1 MNVLMKRIFL
11 AAIAAAALLA
21 GCAKSEDAP
30 EARKLNVVFSVAD
43 KDSYGADTKAV
54 KQGWSVN
61 DEILIV
67 FESEMNDWLNPSVN
81 DNTVLLVY
89 DGEGWYVAN
98 QDENLI
104 NNLRT
109 SSSWFYAV
117 HYPGGS
123 IMLGTQDGEGKTKF
137 QTYKGGEYLTADGE
151 WRLEGNNLIL
161 GEINMKRRPD
171 MFQISV
177 IDLAADPGNWTLSI
191 LNDVETAQDM
201 KITHMNKYVGLYVKE
216 DKVGMAAPQQQEATG
231 IKIGDDVAFTFIMDG
246 DHENVD
252 YFTYVLSNGT
262 DTYKMQLTTQKDG
275 QPVLQ
280 GGKAYLMPGSYSTK
294 WTQE

>member
-1 MNVLMKRIFL
+1 MKRIFL

-67 FESEMNDWLNPSVN
+67 FESEVNDWLNPSVN

-109 SSSWFYAV
+109 NSSWFYAV
-117 HYPGGS
+117 HYPES

-137 QTYKGGEYLTADGE
+137 QTYNGGEYLTADGE

-201 KITHMNKYVGLYVKE
+201 QITHMNKDVGLYVAE
-216 DKVGMAAPQQQEATG
+216 DKVGMTAPQQQGATG
-231 IKIGDDVAFTFIMDG
+231 IKIGDDIAFTFIMDG

-280 GGKAYLMPGSYSTK
+280 GGKAYLMPGNYSTR
-294 WTQE
+294 WNQE

>member
-1 MNVLMKRIFL
+1 MKRIFF
-11 AAIAAAALLA
+11 AAIAAVVLLT
-21 GCAKSEDAP
+21 GCAKNDDAP
-30 EARKLNVVFSVAD
+30 DTRKPNIVFSVAD

-67 FESEMNDWLNPSVN
+67 FEAETYNWLDPSFN

-89 DGEGWYVAN
+89 NGEGWYVSN
-98 QDENLI
+98 QDDDLI
-104 NNLRT
+104 DNLRT

-117 HYPGGS
+117 HHPGT
-123 IMLGTQDGEGKTKF
+123 IYLGNKDGEGKNAF
-137 QTYKGGEYLTADGE
+137 HTYKGGEYLEADGE

-161 GEINMKRRPD
+161 GEINMERRLD

-177 IDLAADPGNWTLSI
+177 QDLADQAGNWTLSI
-191 LNDVETAQDM
+191 FNDEGTSQGMD
-201 KITHMNKYVGLYVKE
+201 ITHMNSNVGLYLME
-216 DKVGMAAPQQQEATG
+216 DKVGIKTKTYDAATG
-231 IKIGDDVAFTFIMDG
+231 VKIGDDVAFSFILDDAESFYNMDYVTFELNGPDESYTMK
-246 DHENVD
+246 
-252 YFTYVLSNGT
+252 LSNSGN
-262 DTYKMQLTTQKDG
+262 L
-275 QPVLQ
+275 LQ

>member
-1 MNVLMKRIFL
+1 MKKIFL
-11 AAIAAAALLA
+11 AVMISAVFLA
-21 GCAKSEDAP
+21 GCAKNEDSH
-30 EARKLNVVFSVAD
+30 ETGKLNVVFSVAD
-43 KDSYGADTKAV
+43 KASYGADTKAL

-67 FESEMNDWLNPSVN
+67 FESEVNDWLDPSVN
-81 DNTVLLVY
+81 DNTVLLAY

-98 QDENLI
+98 QDEGLI
-104 NNLRT
+104 DNLRT

-117 HYPGGS
+117 HYPGT

-177 IDLAADPGNWTLSI
+177 QDLADQTGNWTLSI
-191 LNDVETAQDM
+191 FNDEGTSQGMD
-201 KITHMNKYVGLYVKE
+201 ITHMNSDVGLYLME
-216 DKVGMAAPQQQEATG
+216 DEVGIKTKTYDAATG
-231 IKIGDDVAFTFIMDG
+231 VKIGGDVAFSFILDDANSFYQMDEVTFELNGPDESYTMK
-246 DHENVD
+246 
-252 YFTYVLSNGT
+252 LSNSGN
-262 DTYKMQLTTQKDG
+262 L
-275 QPVLQ
+275 LQ
-280 GGKAYLMPGSYSTK
+280 GGKAYLMPGNYSTL
-294 WTQE
+294 WNQE

>member
-1 MNVLMKRIFL
+1 MKRIFL

-161 GEINMKRRPD
+161 GEINMKRRSD

-177 IDLAADPGNWTLSI
+177 LDLATDPGSWTLSI

-201 KITHMNKYVGLYVKE
+201 KITHMNKYVGLYVAE
-216 DKVGMAAPQQQEATG
+216 DKVGMTAPQQQGATG
-231 IKIGDDVAFTFIMDG
+231 IKIGDDIAFTFIMDG

>member
-1 MNVLMKRIFL
+1 MKRIFL

-43 KDSYGADTKAV
+43 KDSYGVDTKAV

-81 DNTVLLVY
+81 DNTFLLVY

-98 QDENLI
+98 QDEDLI
-104 NNLRT
+104 DNLRT

-117 HYPGGS
+117 HYPGT

-177 IDLAADPGNWTLSI
+177 IDLAADPGTWTLSI
-191 LNDVETAQDM
+191 LNDVEPAQDM
-201 KITHMNKYVGLYVKE
+201 KITHMNKYVGLYVKA
-216 DKVGMAAPQQQEATG
+216 DKVGMAAPQQQGATG

>member
-1 MNVLMKRIFL
+1 MKRIFL

-137 QTYKGGEYLTADGE
+137 QTYNGGEYLTADGE

-201 KITHMNKYVGLYVKE
+201 QITHMNKDVGLYVAE
-216 DKVGMAAPQQQEATG
+216 DKVGMTAPQQQGATG

>member
-1 MNVLMKRIFL
+1 MKKIFF
-11 AAIAAAALLA
+11 AAMAAVALLA

-67 FESEMNDWLNPSVN
+67 FEAETYNWLDPSFN

-89 DGEGWYVAN
+89 DGEGWYVSN
-98 QDENLI
+98 QDEGLI
-104 NNLRT
+104 DNLRT

-117 HYPGGS
+117 HYPGS
-123 IMLGTQDGEGKTKF
+123 ILLGTQDGDGKTSF
-137 QTYKGGEYLTADGE
+137 LTYNGGEYLTADGE
-151 WRLEGNNLIL
+151 WTLDGDNLIL
-161 GEINMKRRPD
+161 GEINMKRRSD

-177 IDLAADPGNWTLSI
+177 QDLADQAGNWTLSI
-191 LNDVETAQDM
+191 FNDEGTAQGMD
-201 KITHMNKYVGLYVKE
+201 ITHMNSDVGLYLME
-216 DKVGMAAPQQQEATG
+216 DKVGIKTKTYDAATG
-231 IKIGDDVAFTFIMDG
+231 VKIGDDVAFSFILDDAESFYNMDYVTFELNGPGESYTMK
-246 DHENVD
+246 
-252 YFTYVLSNGT
+252 LSNSGN
-262 DTYKMQLTTQKDG
+262 L
-275 QPVLQ
+275 LQ

>member
-1 MNVLMKRIFL
+1 MKRIFL

-161 GEINMKRRPD
+161 GEINMKRRSD

-177 IDLAADPGNWTLSI
+177 LDLAADPGSWTLSI

>member
-1 MNVLMKRIFL
+1 MKRIFL

-43 KDSYGADTKAV
+43 KDSYGVDTKAV

-216 DKVGMAAPQQQEATG
+216 DKVGMAAPQQQEAIG

-294 WTQE
+294 WTQK

>member
-1 MNVLMKRIFL
+1 MKRIFL

-54 KQGWSVN
+54 KQGWSYA

-67 FESEMNDWLNPSVN
+67 FEAETYDWLDPSGN

-89 DGEGWYVAN
+89 DGEGWYVSS
-98 QDENLI
+98 QDDKLVD
-104 NNLRT
+104 NLRV
-109 SSSWFYAV
+109 SSGWFYAV
-117 HYPGGS
+117 HYPGT

-137 QTYKGGEYLTADGE
+137 LTYKGGEYLTADGE
-151 WRLEGNNLIL
+151 WTLDGDNLIL

-177 IDLAADPGNWTLSI
+177 LDLATDPGNWTLSI
-191 LNDVETAQDM
+191 LNEDETAQEM
-201 KITHMNKYVGLYVKE
+201 QITHMNKDVGLYVAE
-216 DKVGMAAPQQQEATG
+216 DKVGMTAPQQQGATG
-231 IKIGDDVAFTFIMDG
+231 VRIGDDIAFTFIMDG
-246 DHENVD
+246 DHENEN

-280 GGKAYLMPGSYSTK
+280 GGKAYLMPGNYSTR
-294 WTQE
+294 WNQE

>member
-1 MNVLMKRIFL
+1 MKKIFL
-11 AAIAAAALLA
+11 VAVAAAALLV

-30 EARKLNVVFSVAD
+30 ETRKVNVVFSVAD

-61 DEILIV
+61 DEILII
-67 FESEMNDWLNPSVN
+67 FESETNDWLNPSGN
-81 DNTVLLVY
+81 DNTVLLAY

-98 QDENLI
+98 QDAKLI
-104 NNLRT
+104 DNLRT
-109 SSSWFYAV
+109 NSSWFYAV

-123 IMLGTQDGEGKTKF
+123 IMLDTQDGEGKTKF

-151 WRLEGNNLIL
+151 WALDGDNLIL
-161 GEINMKRRPD
+161 GEINMKRRSD

-177 IDLAADPGNWTLSI
+177 LDLADDPGDWTLSI
-191 LNDVETAQDM
+191 LNEHETAQDM
-201 KITHMNKYVGLYVKE
+201 KITHMNKDVGLYVAE
-216 DKVGMAAPQQQEATG
+216 DEVGMTAPQQQGAAG
-231 IKIGDDVAFTFIMDG
+231 IKIGDDIAFTFIMDG

-262 DTYKMQLTTQKDG
+262 DTYKMQLATQKDG

-280 GGKAYLMPGSYSTK
+280 AGKAYLMPGNYSNR
-294 WTQE
+294 WNQE

>member
-1 MNVLMKRIFL
+1 MKRIFF
-11 AAIAAAALLA
+11 AAMAAMALLA
-21 GCAKSEDAP
+21 GCAKSEEAP

-54 KQGWSVN
+54 KQGWGYA

-67 FESEMNDWLNPSVN
+67 FEAETNDWLDPSGN
-81 DNTVLLVY
+81 DNTVLLIY
-89 DGEGWYVAN
+89 DGEGWYVGN
-98 QDENLI
+98 QDDKLVENL
-104 NNLRT
+104 RAG
-109 SSSWFYAV
+109 SGWFYAV
-117 HYPGGS
+117 HYPGT
-123 IMLGTQDGEGKTKF
+123 IMLGSKDGEGKNAF

-151 WRLEGNNLIL
+151 WTLDGDNLIL
-161 GEINMKRRPD
+161 GEINMKRRAD

-177 IDLAADPGNWTLSI
+177 LDLATDPGNWTLSI

-201 KITHMNKYVGLYVKE
+201 QITHMNKDVGLYVAE
-216 DKVGMAAPQQQEATG
+216 DKVGMTAPQQQGATG
-231 IKIGDDVAFTFIMDG
+231 IKIDDDIAFTFIMDG
-246 DHENVD
+246 DHENLD

-280 GGKAYLMPGSYSTK
+280 GGKAYLMPGNYSNY
-294 WTQE
+294 WD

>member
-1 MNVLMKRIFL
+1 MKRIFL

-104 NNLRT
+104 KNLRT

-177 IDLAADPGNWTLSI
+177 QDLADQAGNWTLSI

-201 KITHMNKYVGLYVKE
+201 QITHMNKYVGLYVKE